1 MNRRLLLP
9 KTEAVLLWRRTLAVS
24 ASSCNIQATKA
35 ITGRFK
41 CSFGQTVTPN
51 CLQPSATAL
60 QPHIS
65 LWRPRASVCLDQ
77 SHRLRCRR
85 ATDIIFTFLI
95 KDIDQHALNL
105 FYLTW
110 TSVSF
115 SHILPAWSQIKGVL
129 IVTVSAH
136 RHRPTQST
144 LSDNTHRPTNI
155 CDSVWR
161 WNAGTAHS
169 AFIKPVSLCGP
180 AAPHDRSSM
189 SKQKNPW
196 ILLRPWERI
205 NNSVEADH
213 ADRKR
218 EGAVVFFQPF
228 SEHINKTGRNIFLLD
243 AHMSNSLV
251 FTCRTKPI
259 SAYRALIEGGKW

>member
-1 MNRRLLLP
+1 MVVKRDQVQHEPETAASKVRSCALWSVLAAVIRQRFYTEGEHLQCQHLHATYRQP
-9 KTEAVLLWRRTLAVS
+9 K
-24 ASSCNIQATKA
+24 Q
-35 ITGRFK
+35 FK
-41 CSFGQTVTPN
+41 CSFGQTVAPN

-85 ATDIIFTFLI
+85 ATDIIFTILI
-95 KDIDQHALNL
+95 KDIDQQALNL

-110 TSVSF
+110 SSVSF

-136 RHRPTQST
+136 RHRPTQSK

-189 SKQKNPW
+189 SKQKNPEYCCVPEKGSIIQW
-196 ILLRPWERI
+196 KLIMLTESMKVLLCFP
-205 NNSVEADH
+205 A
-213 ADRKR
+213 
-218 EGAVVFFQPF
+218 FQWT
-228 SEHINKTGRNIFLLD
+228 HQ
-243 AHMSNSLV
+243 
-251 FTCRTKPI
+251 
-259 SAYRALIEGGKW
+259 